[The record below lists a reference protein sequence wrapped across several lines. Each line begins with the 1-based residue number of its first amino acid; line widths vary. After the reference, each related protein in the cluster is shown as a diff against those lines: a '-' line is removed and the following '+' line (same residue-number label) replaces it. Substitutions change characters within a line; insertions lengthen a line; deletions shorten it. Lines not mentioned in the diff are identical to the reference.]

1 MAKLTKFRAVDSL
14 NQPEADAANANAVN
28 AEAVATES
36 GDLDSTSGEPEALVK
51 GNSML
56 EFFQLQRE
64 LYISTL
70 ILTLLIFGP
79 VWYFYSLNTAL
90 NYLLGACTGMIY
102 LKLLARNVEQLG
114 TSKDRIGKTQL
125 AVFIGVMIIA
135 TRIDQLHILPVFL
148 GFLTFKAAILV
159 YTLRTTLT
167 PP

>member
-1 MAKLTKFRAVDSL
+1 MARLGKFRAVDSL
-14 NQPEADAANANAVN
+14 NRPDADAVNANAVN

-36 GDLDSTSGEPEALVK
+36 GDLDLASAEPEAPVK

-64 LYISTL
+64 LYLSTL

-90 NYLLGACTGMIY
+90 NYLLGACTGMVY

-114 TSKDRIGKTQL
+114 TSKDQIGKTQL
-125 AVFIGVMIIA
+125 AVFIGVMVIA
-135 TRIDQLHILPVFL
+135 TRVNQLHILPVFL

-159 YTLRTTLT
+159 YTLRTKLT

>member
-36 GDLDSTSGEPEALVK
+36 GDLDSTSGEPEAPVK

-64 LYISTL
+64 LYTSTL